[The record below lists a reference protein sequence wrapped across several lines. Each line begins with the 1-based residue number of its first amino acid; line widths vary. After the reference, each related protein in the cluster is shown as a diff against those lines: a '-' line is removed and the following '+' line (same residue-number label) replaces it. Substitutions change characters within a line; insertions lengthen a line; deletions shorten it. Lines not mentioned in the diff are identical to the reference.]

1 VFYSRLNT
9 VLTFSYLA
17 CYDGT
22 RSPLLAQG
30 VD

>member
-1 VFYSRLNT
+1 